1 MENDKDQTVE
11 EDDETVRST
20 LKEGMRETSTSTGRP
35 NIDVITARNEKEAKQ
50 DRKLLYKAGGMVAL
64 LVLIIIIAVYFF
76 S

>member
-11 EDDETVRST
+11 KDDKTVRST
-20 LKEGMRETSTSTGRP
+20 LKEEMREPSSLTGRP

-50 DRKLLYKAGGMVAL
+50 DRRSLYKAGGIVAVF
-64 LVLIIIIAVYFF
+64 VLIIIIAVYFF